1 MSEDIASL
9 RIKVDSL
16 EAAVAN
22 KRLQG
27 LARSG
32 VGAERA
38 TDGLTSSFM
47 RFAGPAAIAA
57 GAVAG
62 LVKVT
67 AVTREFDVLNAQLI
81 TATGNADNAA
91 RAFVAIQ
98 DFATQTPY
106 DLQQATE
113 GFTKLVNLGLT
124 PSERAMRSYGDTA
137 SAMGKDMIQMVE
149 AVADATTGEFER
161 LKEFGIR
168 SKKEGDNVTFTFRG
182 VKETVKFNSAEIEEY
197 LTKLGENNFAGAMTE
212 RMKTLDGAMSNMGDA
227 WDKAFLTISKSG
239 VGDVIETTVR
249 MATSAL
255 DEFTA
260 MLDSGQMGAQ
270 IQAIIGQFSG
280 IATAVADAFDFI
292 AELWSKVPGEWKKNG
307 DSAVDAFIFALKH
320 LPIEVETL
328 IKLMAVEIASLV
340 DYGQTYGEA
349 FAAVLGSEF
358 AKLVEKAKVYG
369 EAIAHAINPFS
380 EGEFDLESK
389 LINLDRI
396 ASDMATDAFSKAEKK
411 AELNKQVRRDSI
423 MGIMDERTAAL
434 GSFDAQIEKGE
445 ELRNKWDQINEERS
459 KQTGDR
465 LAEFKVGGSGEGE
478 DATNNFD
485 NDAIEKL
492 RLSLR
497 TEEEVIQES
506 YDRRLEMLLANTEEG
521 SIQQNELKQ
530 RLDAEFAEQALGE
543 FSEDDSFEAELTR
556 IQEEFEQRREL
567 ILNNTKITEE
577 ERTKLEEKLTKG
589 RNDKL
594 DKLENARIKMVVGAS
609 AQLFGSLADLAKVAG
624 DEQSKTYKAM
634 FAVSKAFSIAESIMS
649 IQTGIAKAAELGWP
663 MMIPA
668 LASVVSTTAGV
679 VSTIQGTSFS
689 AHDNG
694 GQIPAGGVGLVGEFG
709 PEFIS
714 GPAQVMSR
722 KQTMD
727 AVRGGGGGSTVVN
740 IINQVPE
747 TEVEERRT
755 KEDDGSETIDFIIKQ
770 VKTELTTEIAE
781 GGTDFTN
788 TLETTYANMSR
799 SA

>member
-22 KRLQG
+22 KRLDG
-27 LARSG
+27 LTRSG
-32 VGAERA
+32 TKAERA
-38 TDGLTSSFM
+38 TDGLTSSFS
-47 RFAGPAAIAA
+47 RFVGPAALAA
-57 GAVAG
+57 SAVAG
-62 LVKVT
+62 IMKVT
-67 AVTREFDVLNAQLI
+67 SVTREFDVLNAQLI
-81 TATGNADNAA
+81 TATGNAENAA

-124 PSERAMRSYGDTA
+124 PSERAMMSYGDTA

-182 VKETVKFNSAEIEEY
+182 VKETVKFNAAEIEEY

-249 MATSAL
+249 MATSAIE
-255 DEFTA
+255 EFTA
-260 MLDSGQMGAQ
+260 MLESGELGAY
-270 IQAIIGQFSG
+270 IEAITGQFSG

-292 AELWSKVPGEWKKNG
+292 SDLWGKVPGEWKKNG

-328 IKLMAVEIASLV
+328 IKLAAVELAVMV
-340 DYGQTYGEA
+340 DYAKIYGEA
-349 FAAVLGSEF
+349 TIDTFLSFFDLG
-358 AKLVEKAKVYG
+358 VERAKVYG
-369 EAIAHAINPFS
+369 TALKEALDPTTDYDLAGNLAALDA
-380 EGEFDLESK
+380 EFNK
-389 LINLDRI
+389 GVNARI
-396 ASDMATDAFSKAEKK
+396 AKAEEE
-411 AELNKQVRRDSI
+411 AEVTAQLRRDSVVA
-423 MGIMDERTAAL
+423 IMDERTAAL

-445 ELRNKWDQINEERS
+445 KLREKWNQVQEARAS
-459 KQTGDR
+459 ATGDR
-465 LAEFKVGGSGEGE
+465 LAEFKVGGEGEGE
-478 DATNNFD
+478 DGGGTTGGFD
-485 NDAIEKL
+485 DAAIEKL

-543 FSEDDSFEAELTR
+543 FAEDDTFQGELER
-556 IQEEFEQRREL
+556 IQSEFEQRREL
-567 ILNNTKITEE
+567 ILSNTAITEE
-577 ERTKLEEKLTKG
+577 DRTKLEEKLT
-589 RNDKL
+589 
-594 DKLENARIKMVVGAS
+594 NARNNKIADLEKARTQLVVSQS
-609 AQLFGSLADLAKVAG
+609 AALFGNLAELAKSAG

-634 FAVSKAFSIAESIMS
+634 FAVSKAFSIADSIMS

-663 MMIPA
+663 AMIPA

-679 VSTIQGTSFS
+679 VSTISGTTFS

-694 GQIPAGGVGLVGEFG
+694 GQIPEGGVGLVGEFG

-727 AVRGGGGGSTVVN
+727 AVKGGGGSTVVN
-740 IINQVPE
+740 FINQVPN
-747 TEVEERRT
+747 TEVEEQRT
-755 KEDDGSETIDFIIKQ
+755 QDAEGNETIEFIIKQ
-770 VKTELTTEIAE
+770 VKDELTTDVQE
-781 GGTDFTN
+781 GGNDFSN
-788 TLETTYANMSR
+788 ALETTYTNMSR